1 MLPHFRLSP
10 SVEQSC
16 AMVPDVSAVGS
27 MTDPASQ
34 ANTGRAPPPALKR
47 VDFAKHYQLHRIR
60 IRDMM

>member
-10 SVEQSC
+10 SVGQSC
-16 AMVPDVSAVGS
+16 ALVPDVSAVGS
-27 MTDPASQ
+27 KTDPAR